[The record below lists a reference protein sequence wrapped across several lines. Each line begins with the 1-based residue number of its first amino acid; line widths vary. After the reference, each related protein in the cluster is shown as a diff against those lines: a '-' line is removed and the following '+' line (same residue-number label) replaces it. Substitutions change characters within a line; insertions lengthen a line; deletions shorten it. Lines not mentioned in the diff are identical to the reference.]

1 MLGRK
6 LANVG
11 FEAVVIRDRRP
22 FGLAALARY
31 QVFPPEFLEFV
42 RREVPA
48 ERHDSLVYAVDMTAT
63 TAD

>member
-1 MLGRK
+1 VLGRK
-6 LANVG
+6 LVNVG
-11 FEAVVIRDRRP
+11 FQAVVTRDRRP

-48 ERHDSLVYAVDMTAT
+48 ERHDAIVYAVDVTAT